1 MSILHISH
9 KVIKGLPNILGRK
22 FMINRINKSWMAIF
36 ILFVF
41 VLVSGCGDN
50 EKNKKESP
58 APAVST
64 NQIQPAVSGSSVSN
78 TAPIAMSEQA
88 ATTDIAVS
96 VDGKILKKSELESKV
111 KDTIKMLKD
120 KIPADKQK
128 EVQENVKKQLI
139 NQFVVR
145 TLLSNEMAKRKIEV
159 SDQEIKATTEK
170 IKASIP
176 PNKKLDEF
184 LKENKIS
191 HEDIVFGIKVEK
203 FANLEIGK
211 KAKPTQKEISKFY
224 NENHDKFVIP
234 ESVHVR
240 HILVMTKKDDD
251 EKVKAQKKEKIE
263 NLRKQLLKGDDFA
276 EVARKNSDDNSSKA
290 AGGDLNFIKRGQ
302 TVKAFENAAFSQEK
316 NAIGPVI
323 TTEYGYHVIQVLERK
338 PAKTMALEE
347 VKDRLSAY
355 LEQQK
360 QLKAFEAILQKLKEN
375 AKIVVY

>member
-1 MSILHISH
+1 M
-9 KVIKGLPNILGRK
+9 R
-22 FMINRINKSWMAIF
+22 NRINKSWMAIF

-50 EKNKKESP
+50 EKNKKESLG
-58 APAVST
+58 PAVGT

-78 TAPIAMSEQA
+78 AAPVVVDEQA
-88 ATTDIAVS
+88 AAIDIAVS
-96 VDGKILKKSELESKV
+96 VDGKVLKKSELESKV
-111 KDTIKMLKD
+111 KDKLKMLKD

-128 EVQENVKKQLI
+128 EFRENIKKRLVDEFI
-139 NQFVVR
+139 MR
-145 TLLSNEMAKRKIEV
+145 TLLINEMAKKKIEV
-159 SDQEIKATTEK
+159 SDQEIKVATDK
-170 IKASIP
+170 IKASLP
-176 PNKKLDEF
+176 PNKKFDEF

-191 HEDIVFGIKVEK
+191 HEDIMLGIKVEK

-224 NENHDKFVIP
+224 NENHDKFVIL

-240 HILVMTKKDDD
+240 HILVTTKKDDD

-338 PAKTMALEE
+338 PVKTMALEE

-360 QLKAFEAILQKLKEN
+360 QLKAFGAILQKLKEN

>member
-240 HILVMTKKDDD
+240 HILVMTKKDED

>member
-1 MSILHISH
+1 
-9 KVIKGLPNILGRK
+9 
-22 FMINRINKSWMAIF
+22 MINRINKSWMAIF